1 MSFTFILHLVAAR
14 VVLNP
19 QNGEVIAGR
28 SAVVVC
34 MAHGVP
40 VPTITWVKSSTILT
54 NDSRVIIQETELIEN
69 GMTFVRSIL
78 KICSASESD
87 GGQYSC
93 IANNVIG
100 NDSFSFEVTITVE
113 GMKPQNF
120 YYNYMACR
128 MLRWCMVIYN
138 LSAI

>member
-1 MSFTFILHLVAAR
+1 MSFTFISHLVAAR

-19 QNGEVIAGR
+19 QSGEVIAGG

-34 MAHGVP
+34 MAHGIP

-93 IANNVIG
+93 IADNVIG

-113 GMKPQNF
+113 GMKPQNC

-128 MLRWCMVIYN
+128 MLRWCMVIQFECY
-138 LSAI
+138 